1 MWKPLNGGT
10 PMSLQPTWSTEIPQ
24 DTAALGQQLLPEDNV
39 YRLAGDEA
47 SEVLQVGDF
56 CGMYSISGRG
66 AVHPF
71 ILALVTLF
79 QFLENIPDRVAAEWS
94 VLRIDWKYALHVAL
108 GYLGFHHSTLSNFRK
123 RLVEHRQERLVFE
136 QVLGWVQGHGFL
148 KKHGKQRT
156 DSTHIIGCVA
166 RLSRLELV
174 WETIRV
180 ALRALQEA
188 CSEWYA
194 QHIPAVFDE
203 MYRERQSDWRLGAE
217 EVEAE
222 MKKAGTDG
230 YWLLDLVTERG
241 PAMARALPE
250 VAVLEQVLSQQYE
263 RQEGQVRARKPPIRG
278 KKQSRARTNHKHG
291 TRRNA
296 APSGLATEGK

>member
-1 MWKPLNGGT
+1 M
-10 PMSLQPTWSTEIPQ
+10 EIPE

-39 YRLAGDEA
+39 YRLAGDEVN
-47 SEVLQVGDF
+47 EVLRIEDF
-56 CGMYSISGRG
+56 WDMYSASGRG

-79 QFLENIPDRVAAEWS
+79 QFLENIPDRVAAEWA
-94 VLRIDWKYALHVAL
+94 VLRIDWKYALHVSL

-123 RLVEHRQERLVFE
+123 RLVAHGGERVVFE
-136 QVLGWVQGHGFL
+136 RVLKWVQGHGFL

-180 ALRALQEA
+180 ALRALQKT
-188 CSEWYA
+188 CSAWYV
-194 QHIPAVFDE
+194 QCIPAVFDE
-203 MYRERQSDWRLGAE
+203 IYRERQSSWRLSAE

-230 YWLLDLVTERG
+230 YWLLDLVSERG
-241 PAMARALPE
+241 PSTARALPE
-250 VAVLEQVLSQQYE
+250 VAVLETVLSQQYE
-263 RQEGQVRARKPPIRG
+263 RQEGQVCARKPPIQG
-278 KKQSRARTNHKHG
+278 KKRSRVRTSPKHG
-291 TRRNA
+291 TQKSA
-296 APSGLATEGK
+296 APSG